1 MAWALAALV
10 RSCCHAAITAG
21 GEFHPALRT
30 LVFDMT
36 PNPVNSRHSAF
47 SALSRGLMRSWLRR

>member
-21 GEFHPALRT
+21 GDFHPALRT
-30 LVFDMT
+30 LLLGTT
-36 PNPVNSRHSAF
+36 PNSSDSRQSGF
-47 SALSRGLMRSWLRR
+47 SALSRGLMRWRLRR